1 MPLTYRRM
9 YWSLEPP
16 RHRTGSQSAMW
27 MKPAKQ
33 AVKIYGTVLTV
44 AEAVRDAV

>member
-16 RHRTGSQSAMW
+16 RQRTGSQSAMW
-27 MKPAKQ
+27 MESVEH
-33 AVKIYGTVLTV
+33 AVNVYGTVLTV
-44 AEAVRDAV
+44 AEAVKEVE